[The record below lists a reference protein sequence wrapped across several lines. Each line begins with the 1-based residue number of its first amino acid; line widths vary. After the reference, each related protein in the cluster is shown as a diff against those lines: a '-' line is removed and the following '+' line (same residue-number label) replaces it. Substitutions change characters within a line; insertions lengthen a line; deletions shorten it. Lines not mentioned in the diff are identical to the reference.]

1 MRKVFMC
8 TVGLERE
15 QGRRSALVLIPRPEK
30 KNVKMFLKRNSHL
43 FRVLHCRFSWLYYLV
58 LPGG

>member
-1 MRKVFMC
+1 MRKVFTC

-15 QGRRSALVLIPRPEK
+15 QGRRSGLALIPRPEK
-30 KNVKMFLKRNSHL
+30 KKKMFLKRNSHL

>member
-1 MRKVFMC
+1 MRKVFTC

-15 QGRRSALVLIPRPEK
+15 QGRHSGLALIPRPEK
-30 KNVKMFLKRNSHL
+30 KMFPKRNSHL